1 MPCCALTCTELCAWA
16 PPACLAHAQRAWPG
30 PQRGPDALRLA
41 RRWMATERTLRLVLQ
56 KLAVVRWDRLV
67 AGERLAS
74 ISVDWSQW
82 MDEEEEL
89 AVRQHPLGHNAA
101 QMNTSGMAAAAL
113 PRSST
118 SHQS

>member
-1 MPCCALTCTELCAWA
+1 
-16 PPACLAHAQRAWPG
+16 
-30 PQRGPDALRLA
+30 
-41 RRWMATERTLRLVLQ
+41 MATERTLRLVLQ

-101 QMNTSGMAAAAL
+101 QMKGAMGTRFGSNLERDLAARRQAQQLDTSKGDEEDEEEITL
-113 PRSST
+113 C
-118 SHQS
+118 